1 VLEYL
6 PYRKTDGTAVRD
18 SELHPYFAGHG
29 YAAVRVDMRGT
40 GDSDGILLDE
50 YLLQE
55 QDDALEVLE
64 WLAAQPWCTGKVG
77 IIGKSWGGFNGL
89 QIAARRPPQ
98 LGAVISVC
106 STDDRYADDVHY
118 MGGCVLASRMLPWG
132 ANMVAMNALPP
143 DPAVVGERWRELWLE
158 RLERTP
164 AYIEAWLTHQRR
176 DGYWRHGSVCEDF
189 AAIECP
195 VYAVGGWADGYSNAI
210 PRLLAGLSS
219 PRKGLIGPWG
229 HQYPQSGVPGPAI
242 GFLQECVRW
251 WDHWLKE
258 IDTGVMDGP
267 MLRVWLQ
274 EWAEP
279 SPSIA
284 ERPGRWIA
292 EPAWPAP
299 TEPRSFF
306 VTAGGLADGPGE
318 ERTVACPRVRTTGLE
333 AGVWCPTG
341 GAADHPSDQR
351 AEDGLSLC
359 FDSEPLAE
367 RLELLGFP
375 EAVLTVLS
383 DRPLAL
389 VAVRLCDVA
398 PDGTSLLVTRGL
410 LNLAH
415 RESHE
420 EPSPL
425 EPGRPTTVTVRLNA
439 IAHAVPPGHR
449 LRLAV
454 SSSYWPWAW
463 PPPAPVAL
471 SVVTGSQSRLELP
484 MRLPRPED
492 ERLAP
497 FGPPESAPPLPA
509 EGAGTGRDLVNRDRA
524 TGLVEVVRA
533 AAGGGRFPDGLVTER
548 TRVETCS
555 LVEGDPLSASVR
567 AESSQRL
574 ARGAWRIRIE
584 ARSLMTADAERFTVT
599 SSIDAYEEDTRVFA
613 STRSFAVARDLV

>member
-1 VLEYL
+1 
-6 PYRKTDGTAVRD
+6 
-18 SELHPYFAGHG
+18 
-29 YAAVRVDMRGT
+29 
-40 GDSDGILLDE
+40 
-50 YLLQE
+50 
-55 QDDALEVLE
+55 
-64 WLAAQPWCTGKVG
+64 
-77 IIGKSWGGFNGL
+77 
-89 QIAARRPPQ
+89 
-98 LGAVISVC
+98 
-106 STDDRYADDVHY
+106 
-118 MGGCVLASRMLPWG
+118 
-132 ANMVAMNALPP
+132 
-143 DPAVVGERWRELWLE
+143 
-158 RLERTP
+158 
-164 AYIEAWLTHQRR
+164 
-176 DGYWRHGSVCEDF
+176 
-189 AAIECP
+189 
-195 VYAVGGWADGYSNAI
+195 
-210 PRLLAGLSS
+210 
-219 PRKGLIGPWG
+219 
-229 HQYPQSGVPGPAI
+229 
-242 GFLQECVRW
+242 
-251 WDHWLKE
+251 
-258 IDTGVMDGP
+258 
-267 MLRVWLQ
+267 
-274 EWAEP
+274 
-279 SPSIA
+279 
-284 ERPGRWIA
+284 
-292 EPAWPAP
+292 
-299 TEPRSFF
+299 
-306 VTAGGLADGPGE
+306 
-318 ERTVACPRVRTTGLE
+318 
-333 AGVWCPTG
+333 
-341 GAADHPSDQR
+341 
-351 AEDGLSLC
+351 
-359 FDSEPLAE
+359 
-367 RLELLGFP
+367 
-375 EAVLTVLS
+375 VLS